1 MITST
6 TPEAIQ
12 TALEEVERGE
22 ENSCAVRPLESRLR
36 TAMTPM
42 VNEGFFS
49 DVVVLVEGE
58 EDQAALVG
66 VAKTMEIDLN
76 AYGISVIPCHGK
88 GSLPKVGTVF
98 RQLGIPLY
106 VVWDNDKDKGE
117 AGSPTTN
124 RRLLRLCGQTEED
137 WPEGVF
143 ERYACLGANLTNVLR
158 HELGEEFY
166 DTTFADIRQE
176 FGLGNWN
183 GAKKNPIVVTELI
196 IRAKESGI
204 TSPTIEGIINHIVAI
219 KFGLMV

>member
-1 MITST
+1 M
-6 TPEAIQ
+6 
-12 TALEEVERGE
+12 
-22 ENSCAVRPLESRLR
+22 
-36 TAMTPM
+36 
-42 VNEGFFS
+42 
-49 DVVVLVEGE
+49 
-58 EDQAALVG
+58 
-66 VAKTMEIDLN
+66 
-76 AYGISVIPCHGK
+76 
-88 GSLPKVGTVF
+88 
-98 RQLGIPLY
+98 
-106 VVWDNDKDKGE
+106 
-117 AGSPTTN
+117 
-124 RRLLRLCGQTEED
+124 LRLCGQTEED

-219 KFGLMV
+219 RSLG